1 MATKKV
7 YRNSVP
13 EWFVATSLHEAKQ
26 LARDWAARFWA
37 ECEQDG
43 FTTGDLKECPDGEVL
58 TIDIGDN
65 GTLVSKTCAE
75 WAAERPVGFLAMRF
89 RTW

>member
-26 LARDWAARFWA
+26 LAR
-37 ECEQDG
+37 EYEQDG
-43 FTTGDLKECPDGEVL
+43 FTPEDGDLDFEECPDGEVL
-58 TIDIGDN
+58 TIDIEGN

-75 WAAERPVGFLAMRF
+75 WAAEQPVGFLATTEF
-89 RTW
+89 